1 MLTTETYQIV
11 EVLGS
16 LPPDKLEEVRDFA
29 LFLRAR
35 YGSDIQIDESD
46 EWTDEDIRD
55 ISIVSMNYGYS
66 SLGEDD

>member
-16 LPPDKLEEVRDFA
+16 LPADKLEEVRDFA
-29 LFLRAR
+29 LFLKAR
-35 YGSDIQIDESD
+35 YGTDIQIDESD
-46 EWTDEDIRD
+46 EWNDEDMRD
-55 ISIVSMNYGYS
+55 LSVASMNYGYA

>member
-16 LPPDKLEEVRDFA
+16 LPADKLEEVRDFA
-29 LFLRAR
+29 LFLKSR
-35 YGSDIQIDESD
+35 YGTDIQIDQSD
-46 EWTDEDIRD
+46 EWTDEDMND
-55 ISIVSMNYGYS
+55 MSVASMNYGYA